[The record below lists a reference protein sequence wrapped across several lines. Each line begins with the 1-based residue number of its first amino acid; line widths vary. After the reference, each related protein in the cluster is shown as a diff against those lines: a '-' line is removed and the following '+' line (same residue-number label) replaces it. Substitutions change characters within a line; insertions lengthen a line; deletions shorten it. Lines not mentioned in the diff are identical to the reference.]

1 MSEILLLNPRRK
13 AKTRR
18 KKKAAAKKAAAK
30 KRTARK
36 RPVRRTKRAGISAK
50 RKGASMATRKRRKT
64 TKRRAPRRNPSR
76 RRRRNPK
83 RIVRRASSAVKG
95 LNFKTALK
103 NIPIH
108 TLGMLAAKW
117 AAKKFGTAA
126 SETDPAS
133 WNYASYLKGS
143 AGAALA
149 AFIANVIKPGTG
161 QRVLEGGMS
170 LMLYKLA
177 QNELIAS
184 NAFWAGQFGEADYQ
198 YDRVPGAIEENEAG
212 ESYILGEDYQW
223 YPLEG
228 YGEVYDRQGVGGEL
242 VEPGPLG
249 YAGALVAPGPLGYG
263 ADESEANLN
272 SLYTNSF
279 LRR

>member
-18 KKKAAAKKAAAK
+18 KKKAAAK

-76 RRRRNPK
+76 RRRRRNPK

-103 NIPIH
+103 NVPVH
-108 TLGMLAAKW
+108 TLGMMAAKW

-126 SETDPAS
+126 SETDPGS

-149 AFIANVIKPGTG
+149 AFIANVVKPGTG
-161 QRVLEGGMS
+161 QRVLEGGLS

-177 QNELIAS
+177 QNELIAG
-184 NAFWAGQFGEADYQ
+184 NAFWSGQLGEADYQ

>member
-18 KKKAAAKKAAAK
+18 RKKKTAAK

-36 RPVRRTKRAGISAK
+36 RPVRRTKRAGTSA
-50 RKGASMATRKRRKT
+50 RKGAYSMATRKRRKT
-64 TKRRAPRRNPSR
+64 SKRRAPRRNPSR
-76 RRRRNPK
+76 RRRRNPR

-103 NIPIH
+103 NIPVH

-133 WNYASYLKGS
+133 WNYASYLKGA
-143 AGAALA
+143 AGSALA
-149 AFIANVIKPGTG
+149 AFLANVIKPGTG

-177 QNELIAS
+177 QNELIVG
-184 NAFWAGQFGEADYQ
+184 NTFWSGQFGETEYE
-198 YDRVPGAIEENEAG
+198 YERVPGVVEENEAG
-212 ESYILGEDYQW
+212 EPYILGEDYKW

-228 YGEVYDRQGVGGEL
+228 YGEGYDRMMGGDAL
-242 VEPGPLG
+242 VQPGALG
-249 YAGALVAPGPLGYG
+249 YAGELVAPGALG
-263 ADESEANLN
+263 AESEADLT
-272 SLYTNSF
+272 SMYTQSF

>member
-18 KKKAAAKKAAAK
+18 RKKKTAGK

-36 RPVRRTKRAGISAK
+36 RPVRRTKRAGTSA
-50 RKGASMATRKRRKT
+50 RKGAYSMATRKRRKT
-64 TKRRAPRRNPSR
+64 SKRRAPRRNPSR
-76 RRRRNPK
+76 RRRRNPR

-95 LNFKTALK
+95 LNFKMALK
-103 NIPIH
+103 NIPVH

-126 SETDPAS
+126 SETDPGS

-143 AGAALA
+143 AGAALG

-161 QRVLEGGMS
+161 QRVLEGGLS

-177 QNELIAS
+177 QNELIAG
-184 NAFWAGQFGEADYQ
+184 NTFWAGQFGETDYQ
-198 YDRVPGAIEENEAG
+198 RVPGVVEENEAG
-212 ESYILGEDYQW
+212 EPYILGEDYQW

-228 YGEVYDRQGVGGEL
+228 YGAEDS
-242 VEPGPLG
+242 
-249 YAGALVAPGPLGYG
+249 ALVAPGSLGYAGELVAPGALGYG
-263 ADESEANLN
+263 AESEADLT
-272 SLYTNSF
+272 SMYTQSF

>member
-13 AKTRR
+13 AKKTRR
-18 KKKAAAKKAAAK
+18 KKKAAAKK
-30 KRTARK
+30 RTTRK
-36 RPVRRTKRAGISAK
+36 RPVRRTKRAGTSA
-50 RKGASMATRKRRKT
+50 RKGAYSMATRKRRKT
-64 TKRRAPRRNPSR
+64 SKRRAPRRNPSR
-76 RRRRNPK
+76 RRRRNPR

-95 LNFKTALK
+95 LNFKMALK
-103 NIPIH
+103 NIPVH

-126 SETDPAS
+126 SETDPGS

-161 QRVLEGGMS
+161 QRVLEGGLS

-177 QNELIAS
+177 QNELIAG
-184 NAFWAGQFGEADYQ
+184 NTFWAGQFGETDYQ
-198 YDRVPGAIEENEAG
+198 YERVPGVVEENEAG
-212 ESYILGEDYQW
+212 EPYILGEDYQW

-228 YGEVYDRQGVGGEL
+228 YGEGYDRMMGGEL
-242 VEPGPLG
+242 VAPGPLG
-249 YAGALVAPGPLGYG
+249 YAGELVAPGPLGYG
-263 ADESEANLN
+263 AETEADLN

>member
-18 KKKAAAKKAAAK
+18 KKKTAAK

-50 RKGASMATRKRRKT
+50 RKGATSMAKRRRKT

-76 RRRRNPK
+76 RRRRNPR

-95 LNFKTALK
+95 LNFKSALK
-103 NIPIH
+103 NIPVH

-126 SETDPAS
+126 SETDPGS

-149 AFIANVIKPGTG
+149 AFIANVVKPGTG
-161 QRVLEGGMS
+161 QRVLEGGLS

-177 QNELIAS
+177 QNELIAG
-184 NAFWAGQFGEADYQ
+184 NAFWAGQFGEAEYE
-198 YDRVPGAIEENEAG
+198 YERVPGVVEENEAG
-212 ESYILGEDYQW
+212 EPYILGEDYRW

-228 YGEVYDRQGVGGEL
+228 YGAEDSAL
-242 VEPGPLG
+242 VAPGPLG
-249 YAGALVAPGPLGYG
+249 YAGELVAPGPLGYG
-263 ADESEANLN
+263 ADSEADLS
-272 SLYTNSF
+272 SLYTQSF

>member
-18 KKKAAAKKAAAK
+18 KKTAK
-30 KRTARK
+30 KRTTKK
-36 RPVRRTKRAGISAK
+36 RTVRRTKRAGMSAK
-50 RKGASMATRKRRKT
+50 RKGAYSMATRKRRKT
-64 TKRRAPRRNPSR
+64 SKRRAPRRNPSR
-76 RRRRNPK
+76 RRRRNPR
-83 RIVRRASSAVKG
+83 RIVRRAAGAVKG
-95 LNFKTALK
+95 LNFKMALK
-103 NIPIH
+103 NIPVH

-161 QRVLEGGMS
+161 QRVLEGGLS

-177 QNELIAS
+177 QNELIAG
-184 NAFWAGQFGEADYQ
+184 NAFWSGQFGESDYE
-198 YDRVPGAIEENEAG
+198 YERVPGVVEENEAG
-212 ESYILGEDYQW
+212 EPYILGEDYRW

-228 YGEVYDRQGVGGEL
+228 YGADDS
-242 VEPGPLG
+242 
-249 YAGALVAPGPLGYG
+249 ALVAPGPLGYAGELVAPGPLGYAYG
-263 ADESEANLN
+263 AEAEADLS
-272 SLYTNSF
+272 SLYTQSF

>member
-18 KKKAAAKKAAAK
+18 KKKAA

-36 RPVRRTKRAGISAK
+36 RPVRRTKRAGTSA
-50 RKGASMATRKRRKT
+50 RKGAYSMATRKRRKT
-64 TKRRAPRRNPSR
+64 SKRRAPRRNPSR
-76 RRRRNPK
+76 RRRRNPR
-83 RIVRRASSAVKG
+83 RIVRRASSAVRG
-95 LNFKTALK
+95 LNFKAALK
-103 NIPIH
+103 NIPVH
-108 TLGMLAAKW
+108 TLGMLSAKW

-126 SETDPAS
+126 SETDPGS

-161 QRVLEGGMS
+161 QRVLEGGLS

-177 QNELIAS
+177 QNELIAG
-184 NAFWAGQFGEADYQ
+184 NAFWSGQFGETDYQ
-198 YDRVPGAIEENEAG
+198 YERVPGVVEENEAG
-212 ESYILGEDYQW
+212 EPYILGEDYQW

-228 YGEVYDRQGVGGEL
+228 HVGEDSAL
-242 VEPGPLG
+242 VAPGPLG
-249 YAGALVAPGPLGYG
+249 YAGELVAPGPLGYG
-263 ADESEANLN
+263 AESEEDLN
-272 SLYTNSF
+272 SLYTRSF

>member
-18 KKKAAAKKAAAK
+18 KKTAK
-30 KRTARK
+30 KRTTKK
-36 RPVRRTKRAGISAK
+36 RTVRRTTKRAGMSAK

-64 TKRRAPRRNPSR
+64 SKRRAPRRNPSR
-76 RRRRNPK
+76 RRRRNPR
-83 RIVRRASSAVKG
+83 RIVRRASSAVRG
-95 LNFKTALK
+95 LNFKAALK
-103 NIPIH
+103 NIPVH

-126 SETDPAS
+126 SETDPGT

-149 AFIANVIKPGTG
+149 AFIANVVKPGTG
-161 QRVLEGGMS
+161 QRVLEGGLS

-177 QNELIAS
+177 QNELIAG
-184 NAFWAGQFGEADYQ
+184 NAFWAGQFGEAEYE
-198 YDRVPGAIEENEAG
+198 YERVPGVVEENEAG
-212 ESYILGEDYQW
+212 EPYILGEDYRW

-228 YGEVYDRQGVGGEL
+228 YGADDSAL
-242 VEPGPLG
+242 VAPGPLG
-249 YAGALVAPGPLGYG
+249 YAGELVAPGPLGYG
-263 ADESEANLN
+263 ADEAELSD
-272 SLYTNSF
+272 LYTQSF